1 MGVTLRRL
9 AAAAS
14 LTTLLSRPL
23 GAHTLAFVDAGRGP
37 VTVMVPDGYSPKRA
51 VPLVVSLHG
60 YGGRGDAYVRYWTRN
75 GQVDKRDFIVVAPP
89 GETDSKGRAYW
100 NATEACCDKDDQKV
114 DDTGYL
120 RRLIDVV
127 EAAYTIDPKSIHI
140 TGYSNGG
147 FMAHRMACEYADK
160 LASISSVAGAGP
172 SDAERCAPTAPINV
186 LQVHGLE
193 DRVIQYVGGELRNR
207 AGATR
212 AAYPGAEATVAAW
225 AKRNGAQPSPLA
237 GVTRDFSD
245 RATGDDTRTTQY
257 VGDGASVELWAIA
270 GEGHVPRLSGAFHEA
285 LVEWMLTHRKTSD

>member
-14 LTTLLSRPL
+14 LTTLLSRPA

-60 YGGRGDAYVRYWTRN
+60 YGGGGDAYVRYWTRN
-75 GQVDKRDFIVVAPP
+75 GQVDKRDFIVVAPT
-89 GETDSKGRAYW
+89 GETDSRGRAYW

-120 RRLIDVV
+120 RRLIEVV

>member
-14 LTTLLSRPL
+14 LTTLLSGPA

-37 VTVMVPDGYSPKRA
+37 VTVMVPDGYSPERA

-60 YGGRGDAYVRYWTRN
+60 YGGGGDAYVRYWTRN
-75 GQVDKRDFIVVAPP
+75 GQVDKRDFIVVAPT

-127 EAAYTIDPKSIHI
+127 EAAYTIDPKSIHV

-147 FMAHRMACEYADK
+147 FMAHRMACEYAEK
-160 LASISSVAGAGP
+160 LRPSRAWREPALGCGALRAHSADQRPPGTRARGPCHSV
-172 SDAERCAPTAPINV
+172 R
-186 LQVHGLE
+186 
-193 DRVIQYVGGELRNR
+193 GGELRNR
-207 AGATR
+207 AGAAR
-212 AAYPGAEATVAAW
+212 AAYRAVATVAAW
-225 AKRNGAQPSPLA
+225 AERNGSQIHTRRAH
-237 GVTRDFSD
+237 RDFSD

-257 VGDGASVELWAIA
+257 AGGRASVELWAIA
-270 GEGHVPRLSGAFHEA
+270 GEGHVPRLSDAFHEG
-285 LVEWMLTHRKTSD
+285 LVEWMLSHRKASN